1 MSQRNARRQ
10 TGRAPLRAKPVRAPK
25 PASAAG
31 PAIRLL
37 LVDDHPVVREG
48 LRSCLGMHS
57 RIEIIG
63 EAASGEEA
71 LRQARR
77 LKPDLVL
84 MDINLPGI
92 TGLEAATQ
100 LRRVAPTVRVIIL
113 SVHAGREY
121 LAQVPRSGAR
131 GYVLKDTSP
140 AELVRAI
147 EAVHRGETFFSP
159 QIAATL
165 LNGLAPAAAEPL
177 SEREREVLVAIAE
190 GASSKEIGRR
200 FAVSPNTVRTYRT
213 RLRRKLDLHTVAAF
227 TEYAVVNGLIRQ
239 PGTPQLAS

>member
-1 MSQRNARRQ
+1 MSQRKTPPSSVRPAVGAQ
-10 TGRAPLRAKPVRAPK
+10 PVSGRKLVE
-25 PASAAG
+25 

-48 LRSCLGMHS
+48 LRSCLGAHP
-57 RIEIIG
+57 RLQVIG

-92 TGLEAATQ
+92 NGLETATR
-100 LRRVAPTVRVIIL
+100 LRRIAPAARVIIL
-113 SVHAGREY
+113 TVHAGREY
-121 LAQVPRSGAR
+121 LAQVSRSGAR
-131 GYVLKDTSP
+131 GYVLKDASP

-147 EAVHRGETFFSP
+147 ETVHRGEQFFSP

-165 LNGLAPAAAEPL
+165 LNGLAPADAEPL
-177 SEREREVLVAIAE
+177 SEREREVLAAIAE

-200 FAVSPNTVRTYRT
+200 FAITTNTVRTYRE
-213 RLRRKLDLHTVAAF
+213 RLRRKLDLHNVAAF
-227 TEYAVVNGLIRQ
+227 TEYAVRNGLIRN
-239 PGTPQLAS
+239 PAAAKSAR

>member
-1 MSQRNARRQ
+1 MSQRKTGPPAGRTVARAQ
-10 TGRAPLRAKPVRAPK
+10 PVSVRK
-25 PASAAG
+25 PAA

-48 LRSCLGMHS
+48 LRSCLGAHPQLQ
-57 RIEIIG
+57 IIG

-84 MDINLPGI
+84 MDINLPGLN
-92 TGLEAATQ
+92 GLETAAR
-100 LRRVAPTVRVIIL
+100 LRRVAPAARVIIL
-113 SVHAGREY
+113 TVHDGREY

-131 GYVLKDTSP
+131 GYVLKDASP

-159 QIAATL
+159 QIVATM
-165 LNGLAPAAAEPL
+165 LNGRTPADAEPL
-177 SEREREVLVAIAE
+177 SEREREVLAAIAE

-200 FAVSPNTVRTYRT
+200 FAVTTNTVRTYRE

-227 TEYAVVNGLIRQ
+227 TEYAVRNGLIRH
-239 PGTPQLAS
+239 PAAAKTSR